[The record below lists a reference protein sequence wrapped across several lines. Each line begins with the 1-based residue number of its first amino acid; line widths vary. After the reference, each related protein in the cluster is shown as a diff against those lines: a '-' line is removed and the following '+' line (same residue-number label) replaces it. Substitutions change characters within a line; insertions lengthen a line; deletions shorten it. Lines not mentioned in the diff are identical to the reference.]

1 VPGGA
6 GVTPAPP
13 GCCGKDRVQR
23 MHPCRGWD
31 RNVNTP
37 RGSSVE
43 THQRILEAA
52 RGLFAQH
59 GVAGVSVR
67 DIASAAGVTHPLVHR
82 YFGTK
87 QQMVAEILRRE
98 MEIVGPVRGVG
109 PAAPLAPSLESLRGA
124 IDYVLQE
131 SRTTIL
137 LLLRAQ
143 MDGLG
148 SESVQEEVASPLI
161 ILMGWLRR
169 QETLLSEDEL
179 KMLAVGMGAAVFG
192 YVAAAPWLLQEVG
205 LQDRGD
211 DANRA
216 GFVDVLVQ
224 VMAAVTGLSAEGE
237 LGDRGAEGTG
247 GE

>member
-1 VPGGA
+1 MSG
-6 GVTPAPP
+6 
-13 GCCGKDRVQR
+13 
-23 MHPCRGWD
+23 
-31 RNVNTP
+31 P
-37 RGSSVE
+37 RSSAVE
-43 THQRILEAA
+43 TRQRILEAA
-52 RGLFAQH
+52 RDLFAQH
-59 GVAGVSVR
+59 GVDGVSVR

-98 MEIVGPVRGVG
+98 IEIVGTMGRVDLT
-109 PAAPLAPSLESLRGA
+109 APPAPSLEALRA
-124 IDYVLQE
+124 TTDYVLRE

-148 SESVQEEVASPLI
+148 SESVLEEVPSPLT
-161 ILMGWLRR
+161 ILMEWLGR
-169 QETLLSEDEL
+169 QETPRSEDEL

-192 YVAAAPWLLQEVG
+192 YVAAAPWLLQELG

-211 DANRA
+211 DANRES
-216 GFVDVLVQ
+216 FVNMLVQ
-224 VMAAVTGLSAEGE
+224 VMAAVTGLSAEEGS
-237 LGDRGAEGTG
+237 GDRAAEGTG